1 LRPLKRVPVALGYI
15 IPIKLILHPFL
26 VYGLLVWL
34 VPELNPIWLYSA
46 VLLATLPTATNVF
59 VLAEQYGVW
68 QERAS
73 STIVISTLLAMLTV
87 TTFLYLMRS
96 GWL

>member
-1 LRPLKRVPVALGYI
+1 M
-15 IPIKLILHPFL
+15 KLILHPVL
-26 VYGLLVWL
+26 MYGLLVWL
-34 VPELNPIWLYSA
+34 VPDLDPVWLYSA

-73 STIVISTLLAMLTV
+73 STIVISTLLAMVTV
-87 TTFLYLMRS
+87 TAFLYLVRS